1 MVDFPERVWRA
12 LAYTKD
18 SMTLRFSVFVILLLV
33 CLLPVGQ
40 VTAQDSGVIVLEEG
54 DFERAPD
61 AAPVGGRSTSTSSK
75 TAGEVL
81 HFDHRRDAKADIRQA
96 VAVAARE
103 GKHVLLEVGGD
114 WCSFCKLL
122 DEFFD
127 ANTDLLAYRRQNF
140 VYVKVNF
147 SEENRN
153 EEALDAYP
161 LIRGFPHF
169 FVLSP
174 TGKLVTS
181 QRVALLGG
189 QSGYSPERFDSFL
202 RNAAP
207 KRNRQSD

>member
-1 MVDFPERVWRA
+1 LA
-12 LAYTKD
+12 LAYTRS
-18 SMTLRFSVFVILLLV
+18 SMGLRISVFATILLIAL
-33 CLLPVGQ
+33 LLPVAQ
-40 VTAQDSGVIVLEEG
+40 MAAQDDGVVVLDEG

-61 AAPVGGRSTSTSSK
+61 AAPVGGARTSASAT
-75 TAGEVL
+75 TDGEVL

-96 VAVAARE
+96 VGVAARE

-127 ANTDLLAYRRQNF
+127 TNRDLLAYRRQHF

-153 EEALDAYP
+153 EKALDAYP

-174 TGKLVTS
+174 TGKLLKS

-189 QSGYSPERFDSFL
+189 QSGYSRDRFQRFL
-202 RNAAP
+202 RSTAP
-207 KRNRQSD
+207 RRNTQGN